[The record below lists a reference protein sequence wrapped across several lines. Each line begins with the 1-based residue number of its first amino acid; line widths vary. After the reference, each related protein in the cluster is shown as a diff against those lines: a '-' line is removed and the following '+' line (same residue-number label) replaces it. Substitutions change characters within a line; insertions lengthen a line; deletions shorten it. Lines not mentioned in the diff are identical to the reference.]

1 MTFPVMLLGCF
12 GVVSECWQTTLPQI
26 SLRAVTATALPKSSF
41 RYSAKI
47 VLVQLFHVM
56 VKHTMTGIKM
66 SRDCCCYA
74 TISFPLFQKMYF
86 FSDNILRV
94 LPVESDTYN
103 S

>member
-26 SLRAVTATALPKSSF
+26 SLQAVTAIALPKSSF

-66 SRDCCCYA
+66 SRDVA
-74 TISFPLFQKMYF
+74 VMPQSLFLSFIFLYF
-86 FSDNILRV
+86 F
-94 LPVESDTYN
+94 
-103 S
+103 